1 MAEQVEN
8 VATGESTDSV
18 AITSNSSDKLK
29 AGFEQTLISAES
41 TKQRIEE
48 TQKEEGT
55 KIMCNSCG
63 KKFVSMAGLKKH
75 WSAKNNKCKESKG
88 FREVPLRK
96 ISPEERA
103 LDGTEAQAPDKLSP
117 VDKAR
122 LAAEATAELRAS
134 IAGKGSSG
142 NKITVTDLNRCPTI
156 KLEEKLKQTEEGE
169 IVKFVQ
175 QRFHPANASR
185 KFLAEKELSNRKK

>member
-8 VATGESTDSV
+8 VATGESSDSV
-18 AITSNSSDKLK
+18 VIASNSSDKLK
-29 AGFEQTLISAES
+29 AGFEKTLISAES

-48 TQKEEGT
+48 TQKEDGT
-55 KIMCNSCG
+55 EIMCNSCG
-63 KKFVSMAGLKKH
+63 KKFASMAGLKKH
-75 WSAKNNKCKESKG
+75 WSAKSNECEESKG
-88 FREVPLRK
+88 YREIPLRK

-103 LDGTEAQAPDKLSP
+103 LDGTEAQTPDKLSP

-142 NKITVTDLNRCPTI
+142 NKITVTDLNRCPTM
-156 KLEEKLKQTEEGE
+156 KLEEKLKQTEDGE
-169 IVKFVQ
+169 IVKFIQ

-185 KFLAEKELSNRKK
+185 KYLAEKELSNRKK